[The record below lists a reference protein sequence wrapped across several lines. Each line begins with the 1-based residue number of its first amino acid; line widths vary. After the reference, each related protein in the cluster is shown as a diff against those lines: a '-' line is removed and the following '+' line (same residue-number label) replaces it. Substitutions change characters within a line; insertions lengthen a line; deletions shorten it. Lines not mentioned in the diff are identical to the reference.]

1 MDFKYLITKS
11 GVKLEE
17 YLGEE
22 EIVKIPRSI
31 KGKLVKTVGSN
42 CFFSNHK
49 LKKVIFPNTI
59 RSIESSCFTD
69 CENLEAIEINS
80 LVKISDIFLDCSEKI
95 AIISNLIRPIKN
107 EETSGVEFD
116 TNIVIIDINNFEKE
130 VISEEDKT
138 IKLIHYKGKNKKIRV
153 PDTID
158 GYKVIELGKG
168 LFSNKDIEYIE
179 FPKHLKEIPEKCCK
193 DCFKLKK
200 VKINK
205 NTTKIGE
212 YAFSR
217 CDSLEKINLPKNLK
231 TIESNAFYFT
241 RSLISIELP
250 KSLKKINEFSFSN
263 SGVQNIYLPDSVEF
277 LGKYAFSGTNI
288 DLINI
293 PKKITEI
300 PNGLFKDCSNLKG
313 VIIDGEI
320 EVINENAFHYSSICD
335 FDFSKIKKIGENSFS
350 FTKIKEL
357 YIPEN
362 LELSD
367 YCFGSSSS
375 LTTVIF
381 DKNFKG
387 DIPNYSFLNCTSLKE
402 LVLSDF
408 TENIGEQAFANTN
421 INHLQL
427 PLNLKKLNKYT
438 FNGCSSL
445 ETVKIPKDL
454 EEIEIGSFNNC
465 KGLKYVIV
473 DKHAKLREIKQYAF
487 AYCEKLEIF
496 DFNDNLSII
505 KSQAFSSTGLKKV
518 RLKNIKELEG
528 GAFVYCKNL
537 KEVYLSDY
545 LEKIAKSTFEYCSSL
560 EIAHIG
566 KNIEEIQDN
575 AFCNCENLTEVI
587 FGDELK
593 EIGPNAFYRC
603 TSLKKINVGNKLE
616 KIGINSF
623 YGCSS
628 LKKINLGDSLISIG
642 NQGFRDCVK
651 LEEIYLGKS
660 INRLNDYI
668 FSNTNIKEVYIPKNI
683 KQIGAGCFSY
693 CRNLEKVKI
702 DSDIKELSTD
712 LFNSCQNLKK
722 LEVPNTLEE
731 LGYRSLCNTGLEK
744 LNLKNIITIK
754 RYAVMSCTNLKE
766 VIIGDKID
774 DIALNNFERC
784 ENLEK
789 IKIDSSPMVNRLKG
803 RLYFKNN
810 KNRIVISRK

>member
-1 MDFKYLITKS
+1 MDFEYLVIDN

-17 YLGEE
+17 YLGDEE
-22 EIVKIPRSI
+22 VVKIPRSI
-31 KGKLVKTVGSN
+31 RGKLVKTVGSN

-49 LKKVIFPNTI
+49 VKKVIFPNTI
-59 RSIESSCFTD
+59 RNIEPSCFTD
-69 CENLEAIEINS
+69 CENLEIIEINS
-80 LVKISDIFLDCSEKI
+80 SVNISEIFLDCREDI
-95 AIISNLIRPIKN
+95 TIISNLKRAIKN
-107 EETSGVEFD
+107 EEISSLEFY
-116 TNIVIIDINNFEKE
+116 TNVVIIDINNFKTE

-138 IKLIHYKGKNKKIRV
+138 IKLIRYKGKNKKIKI

-158 GYKVIELGKG
+158 GYKVTELSKG
-168 LFSNKDIEYIE
+168 LFSGQKVEYIE
-179 FPKHLKEIPEKCCK
+179 FPKYLKEIPEKCCK
-193 DCFKLKK
+193 DCSKLTE

-212 YAFSR
+212 CAFSR
-217 CDSLEKINLPKNLK
+217 CESLEKIYLPNNLK
-231 TIESNAFYFT
+231 TIESNVFYFT
-241 RSLISIELP
+241 RNLKSIELP
-250 KSLKKINEFSFSN
+250 KNLKKINEFAFQS
-263 SGVQNIYLPDSVEF
+263 SGIQNIYLPESIEF
-277 LGKYAFSGTNI
+277 LGKYAFSGTKI

-300 PNGLFKDCSNLKG
+300 PNGLFKDCYNLKG

-320 EVINENAFHYSSICD
+320 EVINEKAFYYSSICD
-335 FDFSKIKKIGENSFS
+335 FDFSKIKKIDEYAFA

-367 YCFGSSSS
+367 CCFRGNSY

-387 DIPNYSFLNCTSLKE
+387 DIPNQSFSNCSNLKN

-408 TENIGEQAFANTN
+408 TENIGEQSFCETG
-421 INHLQL
+421 IEHLKLPKNLEQL
-427 PLNLKKLNKYT
+427 GLYS
-438 FNGCSSL
+438 FNGCTSL
-445 ETVKIPKDL
+445 KTIDIPKNL
-454 EEIEIGSFNNC
+454 KEISIGCFYNC
-465 KGLKYVIV
+465 KELTTVNIDDDSQLTKINDSAFYGCK
-473 DKHAKLREIKQYAF
+473 KLTDINFNKNLSEIK
-487 AYCEKLEIF
+487 
-496 DFNDNLSII
+496 N
-505 KSQAFSSTGLKKV
+505 QAFSRTGLKKV
-518 RLKNIKELEG
+518 DLKNIKKLDNNVFYNCSFLEE
-528 GAFVYCKNL
+528 A
-537 KEVYLSDY
+537 YLSDY
-545 LEKIAKSTFEYCSSL
+545 LEIVPNEVFGNCNSL
-560 EIAHIG
+560 KRAYIG
-566 KNIEEIQDN
+566 KNIKEIQKN
-575 AFCNCENLTEVI
+575 TFCNCENLTEVI

-616 KIGINSF
+616 KIGFNSF

-628 LKKINLGDSLISIG
+628 LKKINLGDSLVSIG
-642 NQGFRDCVK
+642 NQSFRDCVK

-731 LGYRSLCNTGLEK
+731 LGHRSLFNTGLEK

-810 KNRIVISRK
+810 KDRIVISKK